1 MQTYVDKLQEL
12 GVQSLEE
19 NKDKIKA
26 AMVESQLELIKKA
39 PQLMERLLDSI
50 GDMLISGNTQDE

>member
-39 PQLMERLLDSI
+39 PQLIERLLDSI

>member
-50 GDMLISGNTQDE
+50 GDMLISANNQDE